1 MCDVI
6 LEARLVGDIKGQFFV
21 PSYQRGYRWTQIEV
35 KRLLDDIYTNGD
47 KPYCLQPVVV
57 KNDGNSYEL
66 IDGQQRLTTL
76 FLIYKYMADCS
87 GGFLGQPKF
96 TLVYETRKSS
106 EAFLSNEGRL
116 DTTKK
121 DENIDYFHI
130 CTAYEVIKNWF
141 EQRDKR
147 SVITDFNKYLD
158 AHVSVVWYEVG
169 RKEDANALFR
179 RLNIGK
185 IPLTSSDLIKAI
197 FMQDES
203 VNRKEIA
210 LLWDAMETELQEESF
225 WLFLTDKNKR
235 GYNTHLDLVL
245 DLMAG
250 NTYNSSDEY
259 ATFIYFS
266 EQLASK
272 KEYTVA
278 LWEDIRHTFFTLKGW
293 FESHELYHKIGYL
306 ISCGKVDLQSIYNNY
321 KGKKKN
327 EFDEYLKKEISKTV
341 ELPDGMSYSDLSY
354 ETNSTL
360 LRNILL
366 LFNVV
371 SVEKLDNGSQRFS
384 FSKFKSN
391 NWSLE
396 HINAQQS
403 KPLVKLED
411 WKKWLELHI
420 PHIKKRNS
428 NTSDRDSKLLA
439 DVNKMLKRKK
449 FSKDDFDSLQSQVLD
464 FLCEGG
470 IEQMH
475 TLDNLAL
482 LSCSNNAAL
491 SNSIFAVKRNKI
503 IQMDKDGEFIPH
515 CTKMVF
521 LKYYS
526 SSADNQLDFWSPDDR
541 NVYIDAI
548 NEKLADYLQ
557 EKISMENS

>member
-1 MCDVI
+1 
-6 LEARLVGDIKGQFFV
+6 
-21 PSYQRGYRWTQIEV
+21 
-35 KRLLDDIYTNGD
+35 
-47 KPYCLQPVVV
+47 
-57 KNDGNSYEL
+57 
-66 IDGQQRLTTL
+66 
-76 FLIYKYMADCS
+76 
-87 GGFLGQPKF
+87 
-96 TLVYETRKSS
+96 
-106 EAFLSNEGRL
+106 
-116 DTTKK
+116 
-121 DENIDYFHI
+121 
-130 CTAYEVIKNWF
+130 
-141 EQRDKR
+141 
-147 SVITDFNKYLD
+147 
-158 AHVSVVWYEVG
+158 
-169 RKEDANALFR
+169 
-179 RLNIGK
+179 
-185 IPLTSSDLIKAI
+185 
-197 FMQDES
+197 
-203 VNRKEIA
+203 
-210 LLWDAMETELQEESF
+210 
-225 WLFLTDKNKR
+225 
-235 GYNTHLDLVL
+235 
-245 DLMAG
+245 
-250 NTYNSSDEY
+250 
-259 ATFIYFS
+259 
-266 EQLASK
+266 
-272 KEYTVA
+272 
-278 LWEDIRHTFFTLKGW
+278 
-293 FESHELYHKIGYL
+293 
-306 ISCGKVDLQSIYNNY
+306 
-321 KGKKKN
+321 
-327 EFDEYLKKEISKTV
+327 
-341 ELPDGMSYSDLSY
+341 MSYSDLSY